1 MSDDRRFL
9 DRVASGREPDPCS
22 YRCWAKGCTQS
33 TGYQP
38 DKTATGMRLLTK
50 RERDVLRD
58 LGFGQECGDLRV
70 VGSYTCPTHA
80 PRVCRHCGAVIP
92 WFDGSV
98 CDYCDRYDDDG
109 GCGETDYTGDE

>member
-1 MSDDRRFL
+1 MSDRRFL

-22 YRCWAKGCTQS
+22 YKCHATDCPVS

-38 DKTATGMRLLTK
+38 DKTATGMRLLTD
-50 RERDVLRD
+50 RERDAYRD
-58 LGFGQECGDLRV
+58 FGMR
-70 VGSYTCPTHA
+70 VGSYTCRAHA
-80 PRVCRHCGAVIP
+80 PSTCVHCGDVTL

-109 GCGETDYTGDE
+109 GADESDGGADESD